1 VHPGFLR
8 PFSQGE
14 GPITNRRGTQGSAF
28 SQESDRVSKS
38 PREEFFV
45 DCMLG
50 L

>member
-1 VHPGFLR
+1 MYPGFLL

-14 GPITNRRGTQGSAF
+14 GPTTNRRGTQGSGF